1 LNLEKTMDYWGVS
14 PPMRFEE
21 LSYEE
26 KRKFRYDLQDYMHD
40 FFQFDK
46 FSGKK
51 ILEVGSGAG
60 IDSCEFA
67 RNGANITTA
76 DFTEIAPKL
85 TKDLIRKYN
94 GEATR
99 CTSTSLPFIENT
111 FDVVYSFGVI
121 HHIPDIDTVLDEI
134 SRVLKPSGI
143 FMGMVYN
150 KNSLLYAY
158 LMYHY
163 GIKDGLIHKMSED
176 ELISNFSER
185 REGCPYTKAY
195 TIDEFKQLLK
205 KHNFDNTDA
214 RVFYNTFDIPEYKR
228 KIKFKLDDDIELGWH
243 IAFKATKL

>member
-1 LNLEKTMDYWGVS
+1 MDYWGVS
-14 PPMRFEE
+14 PPMRFDE

-67 RNGANITTA
+67 RNGANVISA
-76 DFTEIAPKL
+76 DFTEIAIKL
-85 TKDLIRKYN
+85 TKDLTRKFN
-94 GEATR
+94 GDATR
-99 CTSTSLPFIENT
+99 CTSTSLPFNENT

-121 HHIPDIDTVLDEI
+121 HHVPDIDTVLKEI
-134 SRVLKPSGI
+134 FRVLKPSGI

-150 KNSLLYAY
+150 KDSLLYAY

-163 GIKDGLIHKMSED
+163 GIKQGEIHKMSE
-176 ELISNFSER
+176 EQLISKFSER

-195 TIDEFKQLLK
+195 TTDEFKQLLQ
-205 KHNFDNTDA
+205 KHNFDNIEA
-214 RVFYNTFDIPEYKR
+214 GVFYNTFDIPEYKR
-228 KIKFKLDDDIELGWH
+228 KIKFELDDNVELGWH
-243 IAFKATKL
+243 IAFKAKKS

>member
-1 LNLEKTMDYWGVS
+1 MDYWGVS
-14 PPMRFEE
+14 PPMRFDE

-40 FFQFDK
+40 FYQFDK

-67 RNGANITTA
+67 RNDANVISA
-76 DFTEIAPKL
+76 DFTEIAVKL

-94 GEATR
+94 GETTR
-99 CTSTSLPFIENT
+99 CTSTSLPFQENT

-121 HHIPDIDTVLDEI
+121 HHVSDIDTVLKEI
-134 SRVLKPSGI
+134 FRVLKPSGI

-150 KNSLLYAY
+150 KDSLLYAY
-158 LMYHY
+158 LMYYY
-163 GIKDGLIHKMSED
+163 GIKEGMIHKMSE
-176 ELISNFSER
+176 EQLISKFSER
-185 REGCPYTKAY
+185 RDGCPYTKAY
-195 TIDEFKQLLK
+195 NINEFKQLLQ
-205 KHNFDNTDA
+205 KHNFNNIET
-214 RVFYNTFDIPEYKR
+214 RIFYNTFDIPEHKR
-228 KIKFKLDDDIELGWH
+228 KIKFKLDDEIEIGWH